1 MLGANRKL
9 FSQQRV
15 VDNYKFTSMLCL
27 SAWVEQVY
35 NTHIV
40 STYLNREIIVHCH
53 RVLSK
58 FAFRYLVRILFTV
71 SLDKFHSDCNITRHL
86 KTQHCSMYTSKRKWL
101 KQCDTHLFVYC
112 PDPGKQT
119 SMWLLEETHSFNHF
133 KFISSHTRYS
143 DMLYGARWCCIACG
157 VKFWSKT
164 V

>member
-9 FSQQRV
+9 FFQQRV

-40 STYLNREIIVHCH
+40 STYLNREMIVHCH
-53 RVLSK
+53 RLLSK

-71 SLDKFHSDCNITRHL
+71 SLDKFYSDCNITRHL

-101 KQCDTHLFVYC
+101 KQCDTHLFDYC

-143 DMLYGARWCCIACG
+143 DMLYGAR
-157 VKFWSKT
+157 
-164 V
+164 